1 MFLFTYVSIHMLCMY
16 VRRMARIQ
24 EKVYF
29 PEARMANVT
38 GAPIYALSH
47 KASIREIT
55 EGYKA
60 PKNWLFGA
68 VRCMFFMKSVANR
81 WLLGIKGGDGLGVWL
96 RVGPLASHGGRLG
109 AL

>member
-1 MFLFTYVSIHMLCMY
+1 
-16 VRRMARIQ
+16 MALRSQ

-55 EGYKA
+55 EGYKVA
-60 PKNWLFGA
+60 RTPQF
-68 VRCMFFMKSVANR
+68 RCVFDGFFDVF
-81 WLLGIKGGDGLGVWL
+81 
-96 RVGPLASHGGRLG
+96 
-109 AL
+109 